1 MRRTKLRLC
10 RWSGRI
16 HSRLFPISVASL
28 PMSTNNRTMQ
38 HVTHP
43 SRDTYKTVCLPNC
56 MSYYRQNSWITIS
69 GTVGADNRR
78 RHRTLPCR
86 HREAI
91 LTRLRFARLM
101 VDATTTHSTAMLFD
115 KLGSIVPSVLTLR
128 SEPMRNHASSVV
140 RAYSCLRP
148 DRICNY
154 GSCGFRDT

>member
-69 GTVGADNRR
+69 GTVDADNRGR
-78 RHRTLPCR
+78 R
-86 HREAI
+86 
-91 LTRLRFARLM
+91 
-101 VDATTTHSTAMLFD
+101 
-115 KLGSIVPSVLTLR
+115 G
-128 SEPMRNHASSVV
+128 NSSVTATRGDSDEIEV
-140 RAYSCLRP
+140 CTIDGGCYPHFTAPHCYLVAKIPSYHPYLLSAASRCGITPPQWSGRTPAYV
-148 DRICNY
+148 
-154 GSCGFRDT
+154 